1 MFESEYMKPIGIF
14 GGTFDPVHIGHL
26 RTACELLNYLDLAQ
40 IHFVPCRLPPHQ
52 KSPYASPDVRLAM
65 LRAALKDSDG
75 FITDDREFL
84 REGVSYTVET
94 LGSFRD
100 EFPDR
105 SLCLMIGMDA
115 FFEFDTWH
123 RWQDILK
130 LAHLVVACRPGTAVA
145 ETAASGELLARHGA
159 KDPSDLQ
166 QEKSGRIFVHAVTQL
181 EVSSSAIREI
191 IGGGGT
197 AQFLVPEVVAE
208 IIEASGCYSA
218 ENENKN

>member
-1 MFESEYMKPIGIF
+1 
-14 GGTFDPVHIGHL
+14 
-26 RTACELLNYLDLAQ
+26 
-40 IHFVPCRLPPHQ
+40 
-52 KSPYASPDVRLAM
+52 M

-84 REGVSYTVET
+84 RDGVSYTVDT

-159 KDPSDLQ
+159 KDPADLQ
-166 QEKSGRIFVHAVTQL
+166 QEKSGRILVHAVTQL

-191 IGGGGT
+191 IGGGST
-197 AQFLVPEVVAE
+197 ARFLVPEVVTE

-218 ENENKN
+218 KNENKN